1 MRLVSAAPCSL
12 LFALALFAQN
22 DRGTLTGTV
31 QDPANAMV
39 PNAPVIAINT
49 ATGAESRT
57 VTTATGNY
65 TIPSLPAGAY
75 KLTVKFTPADDE
87 TCKPQKKLSAS
98 EDVTGSVT
106 LSLRIGLCAPK
117 LGESEVTR
125 PVPLDSGK
133 CYAGAMESTS

>member
-1 MRLVSAAPCSL
+1 MRLVSAAPCGL

-57 VTTATGNY
+57 VTTGTGNY

-75 KLTVKFTPADDE
+75 KLEWQV
-87 TCKPQKKLSAS
+87 QAS
-98 EDVTGSVT
+98 DGHISRGVVAFRVG
-106 LSLRIGLCAPK
+106 
-117 LGESEVTR
+117 
-125 PVPLDSGK
+125 
-133 CYAGAMESTS
+133 